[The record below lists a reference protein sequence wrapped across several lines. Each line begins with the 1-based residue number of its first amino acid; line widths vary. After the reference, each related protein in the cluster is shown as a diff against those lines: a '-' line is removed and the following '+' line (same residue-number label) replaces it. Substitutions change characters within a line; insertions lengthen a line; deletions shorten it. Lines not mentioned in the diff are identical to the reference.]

1 MEKKEKYYD
10 DLVKLGYINTDEFEK
25 LKEIKEQSQKA
36 LANESGINVQQQ
48 EYILDQILIP
58 IYQLIE
64 KVNFEMKKFD
74 NINRFALDDY
84 NTFTNKKKD
93 IDEKIEDLSEKE
105 KKILDVLKVLNEK
118 KENTINIT
126 FQKLNTSFRSFF
138 KELIPY
144 GDSSLELSLENQTI
158 HININMTDSEIPINS
173 IYQLSGGQKT
183 AVGISLVFALSHI
196 ESPPFYV
203 LDEIDSALDS
213 NIRLNFYKL
222 RLRIVQR
229 DLGRY
234 PFENNHAC
242 WDWFPNGYEN
252 NKKNEKKDN
261 IYLEEI
267 KCLTNKQKTIIQNLE
282 KIDNNNITKMNNL
295 IKELYRNEAIAKIEY
310 LKKEI
315 DNIEEKIE
323 RHEQYKLRYRR

>member
-1 MEKKEKYYD
+1 MKKIELNLKDVLEKKEKYYD

-25 LKEIKEQSQKA
+25 LKKIKEQSQKA

-84 NTFTNKKKD
+84 NTFINKKKD

-118 KENTINIT
+118 KENTINMT

-158 HININMTDSEIPINS
+158 HINS
-173 IYQLSGGQKT
+173 Q
-183 AVGISLVFALSHI
+183 
-196 ESPPFYV
+196 
-203 LDEIDSALDS
+203 
-213 NIRLNFYKL
+213 
-222 RLRIVQR
+222 
-229 DLGRY
+229 
-234 PFENNHAC
+234 
-242 WDWFPNGYEN
+242 
-252 NKKNEKKDN
+252 
-261 IYLEEI
+261 
-267 KCLTNKQKTIIQNLE
+267 
-282 KIDNNNITKMNNL
+282 
-295 IKELYRNEAIAKIEY
+295 
-310 LKKEI
+310 
-315 DNIEEKIE
+315 
-323 RHEQYKLRYRR
+323 